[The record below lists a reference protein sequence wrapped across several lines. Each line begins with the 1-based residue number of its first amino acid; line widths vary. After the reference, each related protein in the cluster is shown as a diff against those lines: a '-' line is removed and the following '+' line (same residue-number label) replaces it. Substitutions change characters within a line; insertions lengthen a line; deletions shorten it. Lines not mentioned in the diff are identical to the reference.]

1 MICNRVEIK
10 NFRNSEHAVVE
21 FTEGVNVLL
30 GSNAQGKTN
39 LLEAVYLACTAKSF
53 RATSDSQLIKFGSDF
68 ASVSVDFT
76 DTRRQNISFNYQVG
90 KRRQIELNKNK
101 ITKIS
106 DMIGRFKCVLFCP
119 EHLSL
124 IKGAPAVRRD
134 FLDFAICQLRPMYT
148 VALQKYERILKERNT
163 LLKNA
168 LDDRQTYDSTIE
180 FWNEQLCH
188 EAAIISRM
196 RESYIKQAEAYMVDC
211 FAQMSKRTGRENEIP
226 TLKYKGSSPQE
237 SYEDLNVTRDNYMRL
252 LHERPERE
260 IFAGTSLYGV
270 HRDDI
275 EICLGDKPA
284 RDFASQGQQ
293 RSLALCLKLA
303 EGEIV
308 KKDSGEYPVFL
319 LDDVLSELD
328 EGRRKYLID
337 EIKDKQVI
345 MTSCENDLE
354 LYKNAHVITV
364 KDGTYSSP
372 PLPGR

>member
-1 MICNRVEIK
+1 MICNRVEIR
-10 NFRNSEHAVVE
+10 NFRNSEEAVVE

-39 LLEAVYLACTAKSF
+39 LLEAVYLACTSKSF
-53 RATSDSQLIKFGSDF
+53 RASNDSQLIKFGCDS
-68 ASVSVDFT
+68 AMISVDFT
-76 DTRRQNISFNYQVG
+76 DTRRQNIKFNYQLG
-90 KRRQIELNKNK
+90 KRRQIEINKNK
-101 ITKIS
+101 VTKIS

-124 IKGAPAVRRD
+124 IKGAPSVRRD
-134 FLDFAICQLRPMYT
+134 FLDFAISQLRPMY
-148 VALQKYERILKERNT
+148 VISLQKYEKILKERNT

-168 LDDRQTYDSTIE
+168 LDDRETYDKTIG
-180 FWNEQLCH
+180 FWNEQLAH

-196 RESYIKQAEAYMVDC
+196 RESYIKQAEAYMVEC
-211 FAQMSKRTGRENEIP
+211 FLEMSKRTGRENEIP
-226 TLKYKGSSPQE
+226 TLKYLGSSKQD
-237 SYEDLNVTRDNYMRL
+237 SYEDLTVTRDNYLRL
-252 LHERPERE
+252 MNERPEKE
-260 IFAGTSLYGV
+260 IFAGTSLYGI

-275 EICLGDKPA
+275 EICLGDKSA

-337 EIKDKQVI
+337 EIKDRQVI
-345 MTSCENDLE
+345 MTSFENDSE
-354 LYKNAHVITV
+354 LYKHANVINV
-364 KDGTYSSP
+364 KDGVYC
-372 PLPGR
+372 